1 MDARFELGCDG
12 PTTLV
17 VGVDGTDT
25 ATRALYYALGLARRQ
40 HSNVIAVYAMTTAAG
55 YDAMGLAGY
64 DAMGAAQH
72 QASLELAEELKSKIQ
87 ALAADYHVKS
97 KFVSVPGDP
106 VTVLIKIAAEHH
118 ADGIVLGAST
128 AIGHRLFGSA
138 AVRAVRRCRCPVTVV
153 P

>member
-17 VGVDGTDT
+17 VGVDGSDT

-40 HSNVIAVYAMTTAAG
+40 HSSVIAVYATPIPAG
-55 YDAMGLAGY
+55 YNAEMG
-64 DAMGAAQH
+64 GAPY
-72 QASLELAEELKSKIQ
+72 QASLEAAAELEPRIQ

>member
-1 MDARFELGCDG
+1 MPREMATGFELGCDG

-17 VGVDGTDT
+17 VGVDGSDT

-40 HSNVIAVYAMTTAAG
+40 HSSVIAVHAMTTPAA
-55 YDAMGLAGY
+55 YDG
-64 DAMGAAQH
+64 AMGASPY
-72 QASLELAEELKSKIQ
+72 QASLELAGELEAKIQ
-87 ALAADYHVKS
+87 ALAAEYHVTT

-106 VTVLIKIAAEHH
+106 VAVLIKIAAAHH

>member
-1 MDARFELGCDG
+1 MDAGFELGCDG

-17 VGVDGTDT
+17 VGVDGSDT

-40 HSNVIAVYAMTTAAG
+40 HSSVIAVYAMAMPAG
-55 YDAMGLAGY
+55 YEGE
-64 DAMGAAQH
+64 MGAAPY
-72 QASLELAEELKSKIQ
+72 QAGLEVAGDLESRIQ
-87 ALAADYHVKS
+87 VLAADYHVRIR
-97 KFVSVPGDP
+97 FVSVPGDP
-106 VTVLIKIAAEHH
+106 VSVLIKIAEAHH
-118 ADGIVLGAST
+118 ADGIVLGASK